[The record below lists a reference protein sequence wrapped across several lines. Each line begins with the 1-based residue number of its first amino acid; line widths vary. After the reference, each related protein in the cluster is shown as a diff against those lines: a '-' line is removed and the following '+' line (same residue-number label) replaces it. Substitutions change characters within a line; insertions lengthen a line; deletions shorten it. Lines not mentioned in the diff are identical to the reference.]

1 MKKISQYWIEDPLR
15 AVSQPVQ
22 FTVEGNVDISAGM
35 QFVNKSRNLNTSN
48 LPVFYNKQF
57 DKDAVYV
64 YSRMYNKESVSITR
78 RQYVSTPTVKGDV
91 KSRYIIS
98 PCAVFGL
105 YDVSNIDYLM
115 GYAICSLLDWN
126 DVKYVQ
132 MFDDPVYY
140 EEQFYTRYKDYAGI
154 IPKVNYKSADETIND
169 LSIYCDQDAF
179 EVDIDAS
186 PKSVSESSG
195 TDIREITTTV
205 LVGGR

>member
-1 MKKISQYWIEDPLR
+1 MRKISQYWIEDPLR
-15 AVSQPVQ
+15 AITQPVQ

-132 MFDDPVYY
+132 MFNKPLLHMSIFTPDPNTP
-140 EEQFYTRYKDYAGI
+140 EIRYKTADEVIKSLDLYCEY
-154 IPKVNYKSADETIND
+154 PSADYER
-169 LSIYCDQDAF
+169 
-179 EVDIDAS
+179 VDDE
-186 PKSVSESSG
+186 PTKSESSG
-195 TDIREITTTV
+195 TTVDEVMITV
-205 LVGGR
+205 LGGAN